1 MAPSGSYTHHS
12 IIFTLQEASSL
23 FEKNSKRIVDYLLHA
38 YDCSDYTYKTKTQG
52 IDIIKRSSL
61 SLLFGTT
68 PDFIRNAFTDQLLG
82 EGFSSRTMFVYG
94 KEARFEDWRIA
105 DSTLEQSAIEN
116 TILNRLKELSKM
128 FGQCSMSEE
137 AIEFM
142 DAYFK
147 GDDCPYKKEMKKMD
161 EKLKHYYARKN
172 LHVQKIAMCMH
183 FADSNDFEIPLWCFK
198 KAMEF
203 LSSIEETMI
212 FCLNTK
218 SANPTGDLS
227 RRIYK
232 HIREN
237 SVASYSEL
245 VLKFSDDGDMKTIE
259 EALSI
264 LMIGDKIKQEGMYY
278 KIKIS

>member
-1 MAPSGSYTHHS
+1 
-12 IIFTLQEASSL
+12 
-23 FEKNSKRIVDYLLHA
+23 
-38 YDCSDYTYKTKTQG
+38 
-52 IDIIKRSSL
+52 
-61 SLLFGTT
+61 
-68 PDFIRNAFTDQLLG
+68 
-82 EGFSSRTMFVYG
+82 
-94 KEARFEDWRIA
+94 
-105 DSTLEQSAIEN
+105 
-116 TILNRLKELSKM
+116 
-128 FGQCSMSEE
+128 
-137 AIEFM
+137 
-142 DAYFK
+142 
-147 GDDCPYKKEMKKMD
+147 MKKMD